1 MRELVKLMQY
11 VRKGFVGITRGYTLN
26 KMINNIRTYAI
37 ADEEENVVEYFR
49 TKFAALE
56 MLSENQR
63 NYFVKLKVI
72 KLK

>member
-1 MRELVKLMQY
+1 MNEL
-11 VRKGFVGITRGYTLN
+11 G
-26 KMINNIRTYAI
+26 TYAI
-37 ADEEENVVEYFR
+37 ADEEDNVIEYFR